1 MQDPALGSEFSQHPD
16 QFSGRFDTNPYE
28 PELGSLPDGNR
39 DEEAVN
45 KTGTTTI
52 GIATEDGVIIA
63 TDKRASL
70 GGRFVSN
77 KNVQKVEQIHPTAAL
92 TLVGSVGGAQSF
104 IRTLRAEVNLYEAR
118 RGKEMSMQALA
129 TLAGNFAR
137 GGPFIAINPVLGGVD
152 DEGTHVYSIDPA
164 GGVMQDDYTVTGS
177 GLTVAYGTLEAR
189 YEKDMSLEEAQ
200 QVAGAGIKA
209 AAERDTGSGN
219 GIFVAEVTEE
229 GVEIDDYDLDELD
242 VYTRT

>member
-1 MQDPALGSEFSQHPD
+1 MHESPGDSHDPAAARGLSPD
-16 QFSGRFDTNPYE
+16 QHLPDPYA
-28 PELGSLPDGNR
+28 PELGSLPQTER

-52 GIATEDGVIIA
+52 GISTAEGVVIA

-70 GGRFVSN
+70 GGRFISN

-104 IRTLRAEVNLYEAR
+104 IRTLKAEVNLYEAR
-118 RGKEMSMQALA
+118 RDESMSMTALS

-137 GGPFIAINPVLGGVD
+137 GGPFFAINPILGGVD
-152 DEGTHVYSIDPA
+152 DEGTHVFSIDPA
-164 GGVMQDDYTVTGS
+164 GGVMEDDYTVTGS
-177 GLTVAYGTLEAR
+177 GLTVAYGTLEDR
-189 YEKDMSLEEAQ
+189 YEDDMDNEA
-200 QVAGAGIKA
+200 ATEAAAAAIKA

-219 GIFVAEVTEE
+219 GIFIADVTSE
-229 GVEIDDYDLDELD
+229 GVEIDDYGLDEF
-242 VYTRT
+242 

>member
-1 MQDPALGSEFSQHPD
+1 MQDPPFGSDLSQQPD
-16 QFSGRFDTNPYE
+16 QLSGRFPTDPTE
-28 PELGSLPDGNR
+28 PELGSLPKSSA

-52 GIATEDGVIIA
+52 GIATENGVVIA

-118 RGKEMSMQALA
+118 RGEDMSIGALA

-152 DEGTHVYSIDPA
+152 DDGSHVYSIDPA
-164 GGVMQDDYTVTGS
+164 GGVMEDDYTVTGS
-177 GLTVAYGTLEAR
+177 GLTVAYGTLEDR
-189 YEKDMSLEEAQ
+189 YEEDMSLEEAQ
-200 QVAGAGIKA
+200 QVAAAGVKA

-219 GIFVAEVTEE
+219 GIFVAEVTGE
-229 GVEIDDYDLDELD
+229 GVEIDDYGLDELD
-242 VYTRT
+242 V

>member
-1 MQDPALGSEFSQHPD
+1 MQDPTRGSDFSQN
-16 QFSGRFDTNPYE
+16 QQRLAGRLHDDPYE
-28 PELGSLPDGNR
+28 PELGSLPTGDR
-39 DEEAVN
+39 DEETVA

-52 GIATEDGVIIA
+52 GIATEEGAVIA

-118 RGKEMSMQALA
+118 RDEHMSMQALS

-137 GGPFIAINPVLGGVD
+137 GGPFLAINPILGGVD
-152 DEGTHVYSIDPA
+152 EDGSHIYSIDPA
-164 GGVMQDDYTVTGS
+164 GGVMEDDYTVTGS
-177 GLTVAYGTLEAR
+177 GLTVAYGTLEDR
-189 YEKDMSLEEAQ
+189 YEEGMTNEEAQ
-200 QVAGAGIKA
+200 QVAAAGVKA

-219 GIFVAEVTEE
+219 GVFIANVTDE
-229 GVEIDDYDLDELD
+229 GVEISDYDLDEID
-242 VYTRT
+242 V

>member
-1 MQDPALGSEFSQHPD
+1 MRDMTPGPDLSGPQTADEFQSDPYAPEVGELPEQSTQDSEK
-16 QFSGRFDTNPYE
+16 
-28 PELGSLPDGNR
+28 
-39 DEEAVN
+39 VN

-52 GIATEDGVIIA
+52 GISTSEGVVIA
-63 TDKRASL
+63 TDMRASL

-118 RGKEMSMQALA
+118 RGEDITMKGLS

-137 GGPFIAINPVLGGVD
+137 GGPFFAINPILGGVD
-152 DEGTHVYSIDPA
+152 DDGHHVYSIDPA
-164 GGVMQDDYTVTGS
+164 GGVMKDDYTVTGS
-177 GLTVAYGTLEAR
+177 GLTVAYGTLEDR
-189 YEKDMSLEEAQ
+189 YEEDMTNEEAKE
-200 QVAGAGIKA
+200 VAAASIKA

-219 GIFVAEVTEE
+219 GIYLADVTAE
-229 GVEIDDYDLDELD
+229 GVDINGYDFDELL
-242 VYTRT
+242 

>member
-1 MQDPALGSEFSQHPD
+1 MQEPDLSQFESRLHD
-16 QFSGRFDTNPYE
+16 DPYE
-28 PELGSLPDGNR
+28 PELGSLPEGDR

-52 GIATEDGVIIA
+52 GITTDEGVVIA
-63 TDKRASL
+63 TDMRASL

-104 IRTLRAEVNLYEAR
+104 IRTLQAEVNLYEAR
-118 RGKEMSMQALA
+118 RGEEMSMTALS

-137 GGPFIAINPVLGGVD
+137 GGPFLAINPILGGVD
-152 DEGTHVYSIDPA
+152 EEGSHVYSIDPA
-164 GGVMQDDYTVTGS
+164 GGVMEDDYTVTGS
-177 GLTVAYGTLEAR
+177 GLTVAYGTLEDR
-189 YEKDMSLEEAQ
+189 YEDDMSNDEAQ
-200 QVAGAGIKA
+200 RVAAAGIKA

-219 GIFVAEVTEE
+219 GIYVAEVTAD
-229 GVEIDDYDLDELD
+229 GVDISDYGLDEID
-242 VYTRT
+242 V

>member
-1 MQDPALGSEFSQHPD
+1 MQDPTRGSDFSRNQ
-16 QFSGRFDTNPYE
+16 QRLAGRFEADPYE
-28 PELGSLPDGNR
+28 PELGSLPSSDR
-39 DEEAVN
+39 EEETVA

-52 GIATEDGVIIA
+52 GIATEEGAVIA

-77 KNVQKVEQIHPTAAL
+77 KNVQKVEQIHPRGAL

-118 RGKEMSMQALA
+118 RGEHMSMQALS

-137 GGPFIAINPVLGGVD
+137 GGPFLAINPILGGVD
-152 DEGTHVYSIDPA
+152 EDGSHIYSIDPA
-164 GGVMQDDYTVTGS
+164 GGVMEDDYTVTGS
-177 GLTVAYGTLEAR
+177 GLTVAYGTLEDR
-189 YEKDMSLEEAQ
+189 YEEGMTNEEAQ
-200 QVAGAGIKA
+200 QVAAAGVKA

-219 GIFVAEVTEE
+219 GVFIADVTSE
-229 GVEIDDYDLDELD
+229 GVDISDYDLDELD
-242 VYTRT
+242 V

>member
-1 MQDPALGSEFSQHPD
+1 MRDSTPGPDFSRPQSADEFQ
-16 QFSGRFDTNPYE
+16 RNPYE
-28 PELGSLPDGNR
+28 PEVGSLPEQSAQ
-39 DEEAVN
+39 DESKVN
-45 KTGTTTI
+45 ETGTTTI
-52 GIATEDGVIIA
+52 GITTAEGVVIA
-63 TDKRASL
+63 TDMRASL

-118 RGKEMSMQALA
+118 RGEHISMQALS

-137 GGPFIAINPVLGGVD
+137 GGPFFAINPILGGVD
-152 DEGTHVYSIDPA
+152 HEGHHVYSIDPA

-177 GLTVAYGTLEAR
+177 GLTVAYGTLEDR
-189 YEKDMSLEEAQ
+189 YEDDMSNEEARE
-200 QVAGAGIKA
+200 VAAASIKA

-219 GIFVAEVTEE
+219 GIFLADVTAE
-229 GVEIDDYDLDELD
+229 GVEIEGYDFDELL
-242 VYTRT
+242 

>member
-1 MQDPALGSEFSQHPD
+1 MQDSTSGFDGDAHGL
-16 QFSGRFDTNPYE
+16 SGRLHDDPYE
-28 PELGSLPDGNR
+28 PELGSLPEGTAGHD
-39 DEEAVN
+39 DETVA

-52 GIATEDGVIIA
+52 GIATEEGAVIA

-104 IRTLRAEVNLYEAR
+104 IRTMKAEVNLYEAR
-118 RGKEMSMQALA
+118 RGEHMSMQALS

-137 GGPFIAINPVLGGVD
+137 GGPFLAINPILGGVD
-152 DEGTHVYSIDPA
+152 DEGSHIYSIDPA
-164 GGVMQDDYTVTGS
+164 GGVMEDDYTVTGS
-177 GLTVAYGTLEAR
+177 GLTVAYGTLEDR
-189 YEKDMSLEEAQ
+189 YEEGMSNEQAQ
-200 QVAGAGIKA
+200 QVAAAGVKA

-219 GIFVAEVTEE
+219 GVFIADVTGE
-229 GVEIDDYDLDELD
+229 GVEISEYDLDELD
-242 VYTRT
+242 V